1 MSTSQ
6 VEALYDESLIKD
18 NFSEKAGTSPLRSP
32 TSSLEVV
39 SIKNLSY
46 YRN

>member
-6 VEALYDESLIKD
+6 IEALYDESLIKD
-18 NFSEKAGTSPLRSP
+18 NFSENAGTQPTRSP

-39 SIKNLSY
+39 SIINFSY